1 MANDA
6 QLSDR
11 VLICRSHDTWIA
23 LPVEHVVV
31 TMRPLPIEPFPA
43 APPFVLGLALVQG
56 EPIPVVDAARLIGG
70 GPSEV
75 TRFVILRAGAR
86 NTALAVDAVIGVR
99 ALSRALLHT
108 LPPLL
113 SELDEG
119 VISAIGRL
127 DAELLLVLR
136 SAQIVSDSV
145 ESLV

>member
-1 MANDA
+1 MANDG
-6 QLSDR
+6 QPSER
-11 VLICRSHDTWIA
+11 VLICRSHDTRIA
-23 LPVEHVVV
+23 LPVEHVLV

-70 GPSEV
+70 GPSEA

-86 NTALAVDAVIGVR
+86 KVALAVDAVIGVR
-99 ALSRALLHT
+99 AVSRAVLHT

-113 SELDEG
+113 SGLDEG
-119 VISAIGRL
+119 VVSAIGRL

-145 ESLV
+145 ESSA